1 MCKLNLTGRCCC
13 AAILVQFGKWF
24 NVKLSLEIGLTLNH
38 SGGRWFNVK
47 LSFGNG
53 LTLNYL
59 EIFAYVCKVSSGHLE
74 CIGLSVS
81 TI

>member
-1 MCKLNLTGRCCC
+1 MCKINLTGRCCC
-13 AAILVQFGKWF
+13 AAILVHLGKWF
-24 NVKLSLEIGLTLNH
+24 NVKLSRQIGLTLNYL
-38 SGGRWFNVK
+38 G
-47 LSFGNG
+47 GNG